1 MGRWGGV
8 GAEDGQLGEGSG
20 VLRACYLIPH
30 RQDVASNSALRDSGK
45 VSRKPRRKRSSPFS
59 KWHTSR
65 PSLWCRGFERPVPV
79 HV

>member
-45 VSRKPRRKRSSPFS
+45 VSRKPRRKRSSPFL
-59 KWHTSR
+59 R
-65 PSLWCRGFERPVPV
+65 PPSGLTTAFGLYDRLRASL
-79 HV
+79 